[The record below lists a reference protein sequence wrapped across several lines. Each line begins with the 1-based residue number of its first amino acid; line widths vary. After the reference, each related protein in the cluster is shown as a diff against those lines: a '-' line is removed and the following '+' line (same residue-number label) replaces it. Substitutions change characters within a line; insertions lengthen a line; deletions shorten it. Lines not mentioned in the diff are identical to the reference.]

1 VAILRAKNGAA
12 APVRS
17 VLNTMLPVFVG
28 WTLVVVLVIPA
39 LYGRYDH
46 AAKEAFTKEHPRRS
60 YSSLPAA
67 TESDDEVEPAVA
79 TESDEE

>member
-1 VAILRAKNGAA
+1 L
-12 APVRS
+12 
-17 VLNTMLPVFVG
+17 VF
-28 WTLVVVLVIPA
+28 PA

-46 AAKEAFTKEHPRRS
+46 AAKEAFTKEHPQRS